1 MDTAV
6 VVIFVALSIIVIL
19 AGIKWIYSIASL
31 LIRLAWKI
39 IKGTG
44 TVLLFPIGLIMK
56 ALKT

>member
-19 AGIKWIYSIASL
+19 TGIKWIYSIASL
-31 LIRLAWKI
+31 LIRLTWKI
-39 IKGTG
+39 IKGIG

-56 ALKT
+56 VLKI

>member
-19 AGIKWIYSIASL
+19 AGIKWIYSIAGL
-31 LIRLAWKI
+31 LIRLTWKI
-39 IKGTG
+39 IKGIG